1 METVL
6 PESEGIQQEKQ
17 RRVAW
22 SSDALKIA
30 IMYVLEHEGPA
41 TVAQLHER
49 IGAQRANVTWCVRSL
64 KDFGKIETDGGLAKV
79 WRIAK

>member
-1 METVL
+1 MQTAQPQEAGV
-6 PESEGIQQEKQ
+6 QQEKP

-64 KDFGKIETDGGLAKV
+64 KDFGKIETDGGLTKV

>member
-1 METVL
+1 MQTAQSQEAGV
-6 PESEGIQQEKQ
+6 QQEKP

-64 KDFGKIETDGGLAKV
+64 KDFGKIETDGGLTKV
-79 WRIAK
+79 WRVAK

>member
-1 METVL
+1 METAQL
-6 PESEGIQQEKQ
+6 QAEGIHQAKQ

-30 IMYVLEHEGPA
+30 IMYVLENEGPA

-64 KDFGKIETDGGLAKV
+64 KDFGKIETDGGLTKV
-79 WRIAK
+79 WRVAK

>member
-1 METVL
+1 MQTAQPQEAGV
-6 PESEGIQQEKQ
+6 QQEKP

-64 KDFGKIETDGGLAKV
+64 KDFGKIETDGGLTKV
-79 WRIAK
+79 WRVAK